1 MNGLQDSRLL
11 SVLLLPRLNKKYLY
25 HHPSCFL
32 LFGLTFWEIHSVFCP
47 SVDDGGAGW
56 WQNGQFGKIRFDPWP
71 ALQPITIQYP
81 RLTGLPTNLLLI
93 LDRDQKGRQN
103 VLIKNL
109 SLRYFGFEA
118 RVQVGADGAS
128 SIISMLAHLPCL
140 LIERTAFN

>member
-1 MNGLQDSRLL
+1 MVENL
-11 SVLLLPRLNKKYLY
+11 
-25 HHPSCFL
+25 
-32 LFGLTFWEIHSVFCP
+32 FCP

-103 VLIKNL
+103 VLIKNGFL
-109 SLRYFGFEA
+109 FDILVLR
-118 RVQVGADGAS
+118 RVFKWGQMAPA
-128 SIISMLAHLPCL
+128 P
-140 LIERTAFN
+140 

>member
-32 LFGLTFWEIHSVFCP
+32 LFGLTFCGGKFILYS
-47 SVDDGGAGW
+47 DDGGAGW

-118 RVQVGADGAS
+118 RVQVWADGA

>member
-1 MNGLQDSRLL
+1 MDWKTFAY

-32 LFGLTFWEIHSVFCP
+32 LFGLAFWKIHSVFCP

-103 VLIKNL
+103 VLIKN
-109 SLRYFGFEA
+109 GFPL
-118 RVQVGADGAS
+118 S
-128 SIISMLAHLPCL
+128 SIFLDLTPRPFSDVLRRVFKWGQMAP
-140 LIERTAFN
+140 AP